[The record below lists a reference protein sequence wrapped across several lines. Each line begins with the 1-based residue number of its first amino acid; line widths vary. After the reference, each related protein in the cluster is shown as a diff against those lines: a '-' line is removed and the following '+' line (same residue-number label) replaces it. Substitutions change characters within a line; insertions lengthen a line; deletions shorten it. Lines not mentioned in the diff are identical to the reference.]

1 MREWWQRRE
10 ERVSPL
16 LTSVKRDPPLKICAR
31 FIFTLSYIE
40 LFFFPPLVFHS
51 PGLYT
56 LIYAVAHGNTR
67 DRERKREN
75 QPQCQSQYV
84 TKGIKLSARR
94 NTSLRLTTASIWY
107 LKARRTVRC
116 TRIMQLE
123 QNGCAKSGGSMK
135 QGSPFEFR
143 FVFASGYVYANGTRL
158 RFMVILS
165 S

>member
-31 FIFTLSYIE
+31 FIFTLSYIQ
-40 LFFFPPLVFHS
+40 LFFFPPLTFHS
-51 PGLYT
+51 PGCT

-67 DRERKREN
+67 DRERKRES